1 MKNLKIIACVSRDG
15 GLGNNGKLLWS
26 IPEDMRFFKR
36 MTMGSTVVMGS
47 KTFTSI
53 GRALPGRRNI
63 VLSRQDM
70 LSKDVEVVHSRQ
82 ELMNIIRDLKLVFVI
97 GGASLY
103 QMFLDQAEQIYL
115 TEVDGVRPADT
126 FFPDFDKA
134 NYSVKLLQE
143 GKFNDMSYRMI
154 RYDRKK

>member
-63 VLSRQDM
+63 VLSRQGT
-70 LSKDVEVVHSRQ
+70 LAKDVEVVHSRQ